1 MSRYVFLVPFL
12 PPLSLDKPLELSF
25 EELIRLL
32 QVNLNRKDLEKIK
45 VLCLAIDLSNI
56 RNLFLG
62 KPIDPHGNLSE
73 KELDEAL
80 LLKSDLPQYVFD
92 FLDQFEDNATKLKN
106 FWGLFTQFFAEEISK
121 QKGFLKSYLTFERES
136 RLVLLSLRASQAKK
150 DLLQELQ
157 FEDPLDPFVTSI
169 LLQKDLERYTPPFQ
183 YTRLKEIFFTYYK
196 DPWEQ
201 YRAFTEYQFTTV
213 ADLTNKSLFSIDH
226 ILCYVAQFIL
236 VESLYNLDKRE
247 GQRILE
253 TFQTG

>member
-12 PPLSLDKPLELSF
+12 PPLSLDKPTELSF
-25 EELIRLL
+25 EELISLL
-32 QVNLNRKDLEKIK
+32 QVNLSRKDLEKIK
-45 VLCLAIDLSNI
+45 ILRLSIDLANI
-56 RNLFLG
+56 RNLLLG

-106 FWGLFTQFFAEEISK
+106 FWGLYTQFFAEEIAK

-150 DLLQELQ
+150 NLLQELQ
-157 FEDPLDPFVTSI
+157 FEDPLDPFVTNI
-169 LLQKDLERYTPPFQ
+169 LLQKDLERYTPPLE
-183 YTRLKEIFFTYYK
+183 YAPLKEIFFTYYR

-201 YRAFTEYQFTTV
+201 YRAFTQYQFAFA
-213 ADLTNKSLFSIDH
+213 ADLASRSLFSIDH
-226 ILCYVAQFIL
+226 ILCYVAQFLL
-236 VESLYNLDKRE
+236 VESLYNLDQGEGKR
-247 GQRILE
+247 IFE

>member
-12 PPLSLDKPLELSF
+12 PPLSLDKPPELSF
-25 EELIRLL
+25 EELISLL

-45 VLCLAIDLSNI
+45 VLRLAVDLSNI
-56 RNLFLG
+56 RNLLLG
-62 KPIDPHGNLSE
+62 KPIDPHGNFSE

-92 FLDQFEDNATKLKN
+92 FLDQFEDSATKLKN
-106 FWGLFTQFFAEEISK
+106 FWGLFTQFFAEEIAK

-136 RLVLLSLRASQAKK
+136 RLVLLSLRAAQAKK

-169 LLQKDLERYTPPFQ
+169 LLQKGLERYTPPSE
-183 YTRLKEIFFTYYK
+183 YTRLNEIFFTYYK

-201 YRAFTEYQFTTV
+201 YRAFTEYQFAAV
-213 ADLTNKSLFSIDH
+213 ADIVSKSLFSIDH

-236 VESLYNLDKRE
+236 VESLYHLDRKE
-247 GQRILE
+247 GEKILE

>member
-12 PPLSLDKPLELSF
+12 PPLALGKSPDWSF
-25 EELIRLL
+25 GELISVL
-32 QVNLNRKDLEKIK
+32 QVNLSHKDLEKIK
-45 VLCLAIDLSNI
+45 VLLLAVDLSNI
-56 RNLFLG
+56 RNLLLG
-62 KPIDPHGNLSE
+62 KPIDPHGNFSE

-92 FLDQFEDNATKLKN
+92 FLDQFEDNVTKLKN
-106 FWGLFTQFFAEEISK
+106 FWGLFSQFFAEEIAK
-121 QKGFLKSYLTFERES
+121 QKGFLKKYLTFERES
-136 RLVLLSLRASQAKK
+136 RLVLLALRAIQAKK

-169 LLQKDLERYTPPFQ
+169 LLQKDLERYTPPFE
-183 YTRLKEIFFTYYK
+183 YARLKEIFFTYYK

-201 YRAFTEYQFTTV
+201 YRAFTKYQLATV
-213 ADLTNKSLFSIDH
+213 ADLASKNLFSIDY

-247 GQRILE
+247 GEKILE

>member
-12 PPLSLDKPLELSF
+12 PPLSLDKPTELSF
-25 EELIRLL
+25 EELMSLL
-32 QVNLNRKDLEKIK
+32 KVNLSRKDLEKIK
-45 VLCLAIDLSNI
+45 VLRLAVDLSNI
-56 RNLFLG
+56 RNLLLG
-62 KPIDPHGNLSE
+62 KPIDPHGNFSE

-80 LLKSDLPQYVFD
+80 LVKSDLPQYVFD

-106 FWGLFTQFFAEEISK
+106 FWGLFTQFFAEEIAK
-121 QKGFLKSYLTFERES
+121 QKGFLKDYLIFERES
-136 RLVLLSLRASQAKK
+136 RLVLLGLRAIQAKK

-157 FEDPLDPFVTSI
+157 FEDPLDPFIKNI
-169 LLQKDLERYTPPFQ
+169 LLQKDLERYTPPFE
-183 YTRLKEIFFTYYK
+183 YARLKEIFFTYYK

-213 ADLTNKSLFSIDH
+213 ADIVSKSLFSIDH

-236 VESLYNLDKRE
+236 VESLYHLDKKE
-247 GQRILE
+247 GEKVFE

>member
-1 MSRYVFLVPFL
+1 MSRCVFLVPFL
-12 PPLSLDKPLELSF
+12 PLLSLDKPPELSF
-25 EELIRLL
+25 EELISLI
-32 QVNLNRKDLEKIK
+32 QVNLSRKDLEKVQ
-45 VLCLAIDLSNI
+45 VLRLGIDLSNI
-56 RNLFLG
+56 RNLLLR

-106 FWGLFTQFFAEEISK
+106 FWGLFTLFFAEEIAQ
-121 QKGFLKSYLTFERES
+121 QKGFLKRYLTFERES

-169 LLQKDLERYTPPFQ
+169 LLQKDLERYTPPLE
-183 YTRLKEIFFTYYK
+183 YIALKEIFFTYYR

-201 YRAFTEYQFTTV
+201 YLAFTQYQFSV
-213 ADLTNKSLFSIDH
+213 IAGLAGGSLFSIDR

-236 VESLYNLDKRE
+236 VESLYHLDPRE
-247 GQRILE
+247 GTRISE
-253 TFQTG
+253 AFQTG